1 MNSRSPSSP
10 SSLSIGLV
18 GLAGLALLASL
29 ASCVDEAA
37 APLAGTARIEQHFAE
52 CDFACGDNG
61 GMIDGVFF
69 WELNLGGAVGASSI
83 AYRRFARSELDLGL
97 RRVLRLDVLGG
108 RLRALDSSTN
118 TWIEGTA
125 LAGGV
130 MEISVAGKLYLVKIA
145 AVHTGPA
152 EGQPYWTKT
161 PANRELVETYTLRWA
176 VKPPDLFT
184 TTPVYTDVCATTT
197 PPDEP
202 WTNQLD
208 ALVFDG
214 ERYDVSSKEIT
225 AWPTTQFTSWFNVAC
240 AGSLPA
246 KMHLVRRT
254 AAASNGL
261 FTSTIE
267 DDRQAFARMWAAD
280 YCGTGETF
288 TITGH
293 KLRVRDR
300 KTFQAPNDGWLAEVG
315 PVSWSAVDATV
326 PGFSYEAV
334 WDADGAVCLE
344 APRLVARAKI
354 ETACGRAIPR
364 CSDQSWFPG
373 DWKSHGML
381 LSANPAP

>member
-1 MNSRSPSSP
+1 MNSRSP
-10 SSLSIGLV
+10 SSLSIGLA
-18 GLAGLALLASL
+18 GFAGLALLGSL
-29 ASCVDEAA
+29 ASCADE
-37 APLAGTARIEQHFAE
+37 PGPPDLTSRIEQRFVD
-52 CDFACGDNG
+52 CGFPCGDNG

-69 WELNLGGAVGASSI
+69 WELNLGGQVGANEV

-108 RLRALDSSTN
+108 RLRALDLITN
-118 TWIEGTA
+118 TWVEGDA

-130 MEISVAGKLYLVKIA
+130 MEIAVGDKIYLVKIA
-145 AVHTGPA
+145 AVHNGAA
-152 EGQPYWTKT
+152 EGQAYWTKSA
-161 PANRELVETYTLRWA
+161 ANREFVETYTLRWA

-202 WTNQLD
+202 WTRQLD
-208 ALVFDG
+208 ALVFEG

-225 AWPTTQFTSWFNVAC
+225 TWPTTQFTSWFNVAC

-246 KMHLVRRT
+246 KMHLMRRT
-254 AAASNGL
+254 AAASNAL

-267 DDRQAFARMWAAD
+267 DDRQAFARLWAAD

-300 KTFQAPNDGWLAEVG
+300 KTFLAPNDGWIAELG
-315 PVSWSAVDATV
+315 PVSWSATEVTKS
-326 PGFSYEAV
+326 GFSYEAV

-344 APRLVARAKI
+344 TPRLVARKEI
-354 ETACGRAIPR
+354 EEACGHRIAR
-364 CSDQSWFPG
+364 CSEQSWFPN